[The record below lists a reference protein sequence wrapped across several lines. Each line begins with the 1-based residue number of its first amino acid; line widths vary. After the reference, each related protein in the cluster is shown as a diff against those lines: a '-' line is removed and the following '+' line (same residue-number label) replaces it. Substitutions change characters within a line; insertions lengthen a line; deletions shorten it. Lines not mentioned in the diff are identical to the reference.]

1 MPHFLPAGILSLLI
15 FHSNLFVSLSL
26 KRNIREED
34 NLVFLSY
41 FISLSYGARTSFT
54 IFFFLLLQGKGES
67 LGSMERRKHIL
78 TIIIIFTVA
87 EKSDC

>member
-1 MPHFLPAGILSLLI
+1 MFLLYI
-15 FHSNLFVSLSL
+15 
-26 KRNIREED
+26 
-34 NLVFLSY
+34 
-41 FISLSYGARTSFT
+41 ISLSYGVRTSFT

-78 TIIIIFTVA
+78 TIIIIFTIA